1 MKNIDELMNLSETDL
16 KKLTNED
23 LEDALVLIM
32 KEIQNLE
39 DKKKQISEK

>member
-1 MKNIDELMNLSETDL
+1 MNLSETDL

-39 DKKKQISEK
+39 DKKKQALETLSKSN